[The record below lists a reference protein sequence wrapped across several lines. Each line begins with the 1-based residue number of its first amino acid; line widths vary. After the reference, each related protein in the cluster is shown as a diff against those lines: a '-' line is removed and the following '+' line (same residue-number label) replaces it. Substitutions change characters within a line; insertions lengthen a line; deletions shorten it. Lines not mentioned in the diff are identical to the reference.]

1 MKRFLLGLLTVG
13 LLLAGS
19 GKMAFATRSTDN
31 FTITKFNAEYSLSR
45 DSDNRSKLEATWR
58 ITANFPPNQ
67 NRGIAPVF
75 VKKYDDHSTN
85 FSLQSVTDENGTS
98 LEYSW
103 NDDELRIGNK
113 NTYVKGE
120 KTYIIKFT
128 QRDVTKNYGDT
139 GRDEFYWDVIGD
151 EWRVPM
157 ENVQISVKL
166 DESLSA
172 ARQGKAFCYV
182 GSRGST
188 TQCDLSEDNGRIAA
202 KIDKLSRRQGVTVA
216 VGFKSG
222 TFSEYQETLMEKLI
236 GIWHLMQILAY
247 TIATPLAIFL
257 IIRYRRLV
265 GREKELKPIPPE
277 YLPPEDISVLMS
289 TYVLKKYDLFKVKGL
304 PKVAQLLDLA
314 VRHYIKIYE
323 VKKSSLFSGAQYEI
337 EIIKDL
343 QELKAEEIEIVQDM
357 FDSSSIPKPGQRLNL
372 KNLQNNIKYMTR
384 TRDDDKNLETLAREK
399 YGLCEQNPEVKRI
412 MRGWFKRVLVLAI
425 LFLSPMFL
433 VMSIMLVLASRGWS
447 LTDKGLRL
455 RRYLKG
461 LKMYIGVAEAER
473 LNILQSPEG
482 AEKVVVD
489 VNDGKQLVK
498 LYERVLP
505 YAVLFGQ
512 EKNWSKQMGKYYE
525 QFGEAPDWYV
535 GQGAFNAVAFSSG
548 LSGLSTAAGHASDY
562 SSTSGGSSGGGFAGG
577 GGGGGGG
584 GQKLFGKALLRGAE
598 PGISVGT

>member
-1 MKRFLLGLLTVG
+1 MKHFLLGLLTVG

-19 GKMAFATRSTDN
+19 DKMAFAARSTDN
-31 FTITKFNAEYSLSR
+31 FTITKFDAEYSLSR

-75 VKKYDDHSTN
+75 VKKYDNHSTN

-103 NDDELRIGNK
+103 SDDELRIGNK
-113 NTYVKGE
+113 NTYVEGE
-120 KTYIIKFT
+120 KTYVIKFT
-128 QRDVTKNYGDT
+128 QRDVTKNYSNT

-157 ENVQISVKL
+157 ENVQISVKF
-166 DESLSA
+166 DESLAA

-188 TQCDLSEDNGRIAA
+188 TQCDLSEIENQITA
-202 KIDKLSRRQGVTVA
+202 KIDKLGRRQGVTVA

-222 TFSEYQETLMEKLI
+222 TFSGYQETLMEKLI

-247 TIATPLAIFL
+247 TIATPLTIFL

-265 GREKELKPIPPE
+265 GRDKELKPIPPE
-277 YLPPEDISVLMS
+277 YLPPEDISVLIS

-337 EIIKDL
+337 GIIKDL
-343 QELKAEEIEIVQDM
+343 QELKAEEIEVIQDM
-357 FDSSSIPKPGQRLNL
+357 FDSPSIPKPGQRLNL

-412 MRGWFKRVLVLAI
+412 MRGWFKRVLVLAV
-425 LFLSPMFL
+425 LFLSPMLL
-433 VMSIMLVLASRGWS
+433 VMSIILAFASRGWS
-447 LTDKGLRL
+447 LTDNGLSL
-455 RRYLKG
+455 RRYLEG

-489 VNDGKQLVK
+489 VNDEKQLVK

-525 QFGEAPDWYV
+525 QVGEAPDWYV
-535 GQGAFNAVAFSSG
+535 GQGMFNAVAFSSG

-584 GQKLFGKALLRGAE
+584 GGW
-598 PGISVGT
+598 

>member
-1 MKRFLLGLLTVG
+1 M
-13 LLLAGS
+13 
-19 GKMAFATRSTDN
+19 
-31 FTITKFNAEYSLSR
+31 
-45 DSDNRSKLEATWR
+45 
-58 ITANFPPNQ
+58 
-67 NRGIAPVF
+67 
-75 VKKYDDHSTN
+75 
-85 FSLQSVTDENGTS
+85 
-98 LEYSW
+98 
-103 NDDELRIGNK
+103 
-113 NTYVKGE
+113 
-120 KTYIIKFT
+120 
-128 QRDVTKNYGDT
+128 
-139 GRDEFYWDVIGD
+139 
-151 EWRVPM
+151 
-157 ENVQISVKL
+157 KL
-166 DESLSA
+166 DESLVA

-182 GSRGST
+182 GSRGSK
-188 TQCDLSEDNGRIAA
+188 TQCDLSEDKGRITA
-202 KIDKLSRRQGVTVA
+202 KIDKLSRQQGVTVA
-216 VGFKSG
+216 VGFKGG
-222 TFSEYQETLMEKLI
+222 TFSGYQETLMEKLI
-236 GIWHLMQILAY
+236 GIWHFMQILAY
-247 TIATPLAIFL
+247 TIATPLAVFL

-265 GREKELKPIPPE
+265 GRDKELKPIPPE

-343 QELKAEEIEIVQDM
+343 QELKAEEIEIIQDM
-357 FDSSSIPKPGQRLNL
+357 FDSPSIPKPGQRLNL

-412 MRGWFKRVLVLAI
+412 MRGWFKRVIVLAV
-425 LFLSPMFL
+425 LLLSPMLL
-433 VMSIMLVLASRGWS
+433 VMSIILAFASRGWS
-447 LTDKGLRL
+447 LTDDGLSL

-461 LKMYIGVAEAER
+461 LKMYISVAEAER

-535 GQGAFNAVAFSSG
+535 GQGMFNAVAFSSG

-584 GQKLFGKALLRGAE
+584 GGW
-598 PGISVGT
+598 

>member
-19 GKMAFATRSTDN
+19 GKMAFAARSTDN
-31 FTITKFNAEYSLSR
+31 FTITKFDAKYSLSR
-45 DSDNRSKLEATWR
+45 DYDNRSKLEATWR

-85 FSLQSVTDENGTS
+85 FSLQSVTDENGTP

-103 NDDELRIGNK
+103 SDDELRIGNK

-166 DESLSA
+166 DESLVA
-172 ARQGKAFCYV
+172 ARQGRTFCYV
-182 GSRGST
+182 GSRGSK
-188 TQCDLSEDNGRIAA
+188 TQCDLSEIENQITA
-202 KIDKLSRRQGVTVA
+202 KIDKLSRQQGVTVA

-247 TIATPLAIFL
+247 TIATPLVIFL

-265 GREKELKPIPPE
+265 GRDKELKPIPPE

-289 TYVLKKYDLFKVKGL
+289 TYILKKYDPFKVKGL

-323 VKKSSLFSGAQYEI
+323 VKKSSLFSGAQYEV

-343 QELKAEEIEIVQDM
+343 QELKAEEIEVIQDM
-357 FDSSSIPKPGQRLNL
+357 FDSPYIPKPGQRLNL

-412 MRGWFKRVLVLAI
+412 MRGWFKRVLVLAV
-425 LFLSPMFL
+425 LLLSPMLL
-433 VMSIMLVLASRGWS
+433 VMSIILAFASRGWS
-447 LTDKGLRL
+447 LTDDGLSL

-461 LKMYIGVAEAER
+461 LKMYISVAEAER

-525 QFGEAPDWYV
+525 QVGEAPDWYV
-535 GQGAFNAVAFSSG
+535 GQGVFNAVAFSSG

-584 GQKLFGKALLRGAE
+584 GGW
-598 PGISVGT
+598 

>member
-19 GKMAFATRSTDN
+19 GKMAFAVARSTDN
-31 FTITKFNAEYSLSR
+31 FTITKFDAEYSLSR

-75 VKKYDDHSTN
+75 VKKYDNHSTN
-85 FSLQSVTDENGTS
+85 FSLQSATDENGTS

-113 NTYVKGE
+113 NTYVEGE
-120 KTYIIKFT
+120 KTYVIKFT

-166 DESLSA
+166 DKSLVA

-188 TQCDLSEDNGRIAA
+188 TQCDLSEDKGRITA
-202 KIDKLSRRQGVTVA
+202 KIDKLGRRQGVTVA

-222 TFSEYQETLMEKLI
+222 TFSGYQETLMEKLI
-236 GIWHLMQILAY
+236 GIWNLMQILAY
-247 TIATPLAIFL
+247 TIATPLAVFL

-265 GREKELKPIPPE
+265 GRDKELKPIPPE

-343 QELKAEEIEIVQDM
+343 QELKAEEIEVIQDM
-357 FDSSSIPKPGQRLNL
+357 FDSLSIPKPGQRLNL

-384 TRDDDKNLETLAREK
+384 TRDDDKNLETLARGK

-412 MRGWFKRVLVLAI
+412 MRGWFKRVLVLAV
-425 LFLSPMFL
+425 LFLSPMLL
-433 VMSIMLVLASRGWS
+433 VMSIILAFASRGWS
-447 LTDKGLRL
+447 LTDKGLSL

-525 QFGEAPDWYV
+525 QVGEAPDWYV

-584 GQKLFGKALLRGAE
+584 GGW
-598 PGISVGT
+598 

>member
-1 MKRFLLGLLTVG
+1 MKRFLLGLLIVG

-19 GKMAFATRSTDN
+19 GKMAFAARSADN

-45 DSDNRSKLEATWR
+45 DSDNRSKLETTWR

-75 VKKYDDHSTN
+75 VKKYDNHSTN
-85 FSLQSVTDENGTS
+85 FSLQSVTDENGTP

-113 NTYVKGE
+113 NTYVEGE

-128 QRDVTKNYGDT
+128 QRDVTKNYSNT

-166 DESLSA
+166 DESLVA

-188 TQCDLSEDNGRIAA
+188 TQCDLSETENQITA
-202 KIDKLSRRQGVTVA
+202 KIDKLSRQQGVTVA

-247 TIATPLAIFL
+247 TIATPLVIFL

-265 GREKELKPIPPE
+265 GRDKELKPIPPE

-289 TYVLKKYDLFKVKGL
+289 TYILKKYDPFKVKGL

-343 QELKAEEIEIVQDM
+343 QELKAEEIEVIQDM
-357 FDSSSIPKPGQRLNL
+357 FDSSSVPEPGQRLNL

-412 MRGWFKRVLVLAI
+412 MRGWFKRVLVLAV

-433 VMSIMLVLASRGWS
+433 VMSIILAFASRGWS
-447 LTDKGLRL
+447 LTDDGLSL
-455 RRYLKG
+455 RRYLEG
-461 LKMYIGVAEAER
+461 LKIYIGVAEAER

-482 AEKVVVD
+482 AEKIVVD
-489 VNDGKQLVK
+489 VNDRKQLVK

-525 QFGEAPDWYV
+525 QVGEAPDWYV
-535 GQGAFNAVAFSSG
+535 GQGVFNAVAFSSG

-577 GGGGGGG
+577 GGGGGW
-584 GQKLFGKALLRGAE
+584 
-598 PGISVGT
+598 

>member
-19 GKMAFATRSTDN
+19 DKMAFAARSTDN
-31 FTITKFNAEYSLSR
+31 FTITKFDAEYSLSR

-75 VKKYDDHSTN
+75 VKRYDDHSTN

-113 NTYVKGE
+113 NTYVEGK

-157 ENVQISVKL
+157 ENVQISVKF
-166 DESLSA
+166 DESLAA

-182 GSRGST
+182 GSRGSK
-188 TQCDLSEDNGRIAA
+188 TQCDLSEDKDRITA
-202 KIDKLSRRQGVTVA
+202 KIDKLSRQQGVTVA

-222 TFSEYQETLMEKLI
+222 IFSGYQETLMEKLI
-236 GIWHLMQILAY
+236 GIWNLMQILAY

-257 IIRYRRLV
+257 IIRYMRLV

-289 TYVLKKYDLFKVKGL
+289 TYILKKYDPFKVKGL

-343 QELKAEEIEIVQDM
+343 QELKAEEIEIIQDM
-357 FDSSSIPKPGQRLNL
+357 FDSPSIPKPGQRLNL

-384 TRDDDKNLETLAREK
+384 TRDD
-399 YGLCEQNPEVKRI
+399 RI
-412 MRGWFKRVLVLAI
+412 MRGWFKRVLVLAV

-433 VMSIMLVLASRGWS
+433 VMSIMLAFASRGWS
-447 LTDKGLRL
+447 LTDKGLSL

-461 LKMYIGVAEAER
+461 LKMYIGVAEVER

-525 QFGEAPDWYV
+525 QVGEAPDWYV

-584 GQKLFGKALLRGAE
+584 GGW
-598 PGISVGT
+598 

>member
-13 LLLAGS
+13 LLLVGS
-19 GKMAFATRSTDN
+19 GKMAFAARSTDN
-31 FTITKFNAEYSLSR
+31 FTIAKFDAEYSLSR

-75 VKKYDDHSTN
+75 VKRYDDHSTN
-85 FSLQSVTDENGTS
+85 FSLQSVTDEDGTP

-113 NTYVKGE
+113 NTYVEGE

-128 QRDVTKNYGDT
+128 QRDVTKNYSNT

-166 DESLSA
+166 DESLVA

-188 TQCDLSEDNGRIAA
+188 TQCDLSEIENQITA

-222 TFSEYQETLMEKLI
+222 TFSGYQETLMEKLI

-247 TIATPLAIFL
+247 TIATPLVIFL

-265 GREKELKPIPPE
+265 GRDKELKPIPPE

-289 TYVLKKYDLFKVKGL
+289 TYVLKKYDPFKVKGL

-343 QELKAEEIEIVQDM
+343 QELKVEEIEIVQDM
-357 FDSSSIPKPGQRLNL
+357 FDSPSIPKPGQRLNL

-412 MRGWFKRVLVLAI
+412 MRGWFKRVLVLAV
-425 LFLSPMFL
+425 LLLSPMLL
-433 VMSIMLVLASRGWS
+433 VMSIVLAFASRGWS
-447 LTDKGLRL
+447 LTDDGLSL
-455 RRYLKG
+455 RRYLEG
-461 LKMYIGVAEAER
+461 LKMYIGVAEVER

-489 VNDGKQLVK
+489 VNYGKQLVK

-525 QFGEAPDWYV
+525 QVGEVPDWYV

-548 LSGLSTAAGHASDY
+548 LSSLSTAAGHASDY

-584 GQKLFGKALLRGAE
+584 GGW
-598 PGISVGT
+598 

>member
-19 GKMAFATRSTDN
+19 GKMAFAARSTDN
-31 FTITKFNAEYSLSR
+31 FTITKFDASYSLSR

-85 FSLQSVTDENGTS
+85 FSLQSVTDENGTP

-113 NTYVKGE
+113 NTYVEGE

-128 QRDVTKNYGDT
+128 QRDVTKNYSNT

-166 DESLSA
+166 DESLVA

-188 TQCDLSEDNGRIAA
+188 TQCDLSEIENQITA
-202 KIDKLSRRQGVTVA
+202 KIDKLSRQQGVTVA

-222 TFSEYQETLMEKLI
+222 AFSGYQETLMEKLI

-247 TIATPLAIFL
+247 TIATPLVIFL

-265 GREKELKPIPPE
+265 GRDKELKPIPPE

-289 TYVLKKYDLFKVKGL
+289 TYVLKKYDPFKVKGL

-357 FDSSSIPKPGQRLNL
+357 FDSPSIPKPGQRLNL

-412 MRGWFKRVLVLAI
+412 MRGWFKRVLVLAV
-425 LFLSPMFL
+425 LLLSPMLL
-433 VMSIMLVLASRGWS
+433 VMSIILAFASRGWS
-447 LTDKGLRL
+447 LTDDGLSL
-455 RRYLKG
+455 RRYLEG

-482 AEKVVVD
+482 AEKIIVD

-525 QFGEAPDWYV
+525 QVGEAPDWYV
-535 GQGAFNAVAFSSG
+535 GQGMFNAVAFSSG

-584 GQKLFGKALLRGAE
+584 GGW
-598 PGISVGT
+598 

>member
-13 LLLAGS
+13 LLLVGS
-19 GKMAFATRSTDN
+19 GKMAFAARSTDN
-31 FTITKFNAEYSLSR
+31 FTITKFDAEYSLSR
-45 DSDNRSKLEATWR
+45 DSDDRSKLEATWR

-75 VKKYDDHSTN
+75 VKKYDNHSTN

-120 KTYIIKFT
+120 KTYVIKFT

-157 ENVQISVKL
+157 ENVQISVKF
-166 DESLSA
+166 DESLAA

-182 GSRGST
+182 GSRGSK
-188 TQCDLSEDNGRIAA
+188 TQCDLSEDKGRITA
-202 KIDKLSRRQGVTVA
+202 KIDKLSRQQGVTVA

-222 TFSEYQETLMEKLI
+222 TFSGYQETLMEKLI

-247 TIATPLAIFL
+247 TIATPLVVFL

-265 GREKELKPIPPE
+265 GRDKELKPIPPE

-289 TYVLKKYDLFKVKGL
+289 TYVLKKYDPFKVKGL

-357 FDSSSIPKPGQRLNL
+357 FDSPSIPKPGQRLNL

-412 MRGWFKRVLVLAI
+412 MRGWFKRVLVLAV
-425 LFLSPMFL
+425 LFLSPMLL
-433 VMSIMLVLASRGWS
+433 VMSIMLAFASRGWS
-447 LTDKGLRL
+447 LTDDGLSL
-455 RRYLKG
+455 RRYLEG

-482 AEKVVVD
+482 TEKVVVD

-525 QFGEAPDWYV
+525 QVGEAPDWYV

-548 LSGLSTAAGHASDY
+548 LNGLSTAAGHASDY

-584 GQKLFGKALLRGAE
+584 GGW
-598 PGISVGT
+598 

>member
-19 GKMAFATRSTDN
+19 GKMAFAARSTDN
-31 FTITKFNAEYSLSR
+31 FTITKFDASYSLSR

-85 FSLQSVTDENGTS
+85 FSLQSVTDENGTP

-113 NTYVKGE
+113 NTYVEGE

-128 QRDVTKNYGDT
+128 QRDVTKNYSNT

-166 DESLSA
+166 DESLVA

-188 TQCDLSEDNGRIAA
+188 TQCDLSEIENQITA
-202 KIDKLSRRQGVTVA
+202 KIDKLSRQQGVTVA

-222 TFSEYQETLMEKLI
+222 TFSGYQETLMEKLI

-247 TIATPLAIFL
+247 TIATPLAVFL

-265 GREKELKPIPPE
+265 GRDKELKPIPPE

-357 FDSSSIPKPGQRLNL
+357 FDSPSIPKPGQRLNL

-384 TRDDDKNLETLAREK
+384 TRDDDKNLETLARGK

-412 MRGWFKRVLVLAI
+412 MRGWFKRVLVLAV
-425 LFLSPMFL
+425 LFLSPMLL
-433 VMSIMLVLASRGWS
+433 VMSIILAFASRGWS
-447 LTDKGLRL
+447 LTDDGLSL
-455 RRYLKG
+455 RRYLEG

-489 VNDGKQLVK
+489 VNDEKQLVK

-525 QFGEAPDWYV
+525 QVGEAPDWYV
-535 GQGAFNAVAFSSG
+535 GQGVFNAVAFSSG
-548 LSGLSTAAGHASDY
+548 LNGLSTAAGHASDY

-584 GQKLFGKALLRGAE
+584 GGW
-598 PGISVGT
+598 

>member
-1 MKRFLLGLLTVG
+1 MKRFLLGILTVG

-19 GKMAFATRSTDN
+19 GKMAFAARSTDN
-31 FTITKFNAEYSLSR
+31 FTITKFDAEYSLSR
-45 DSDNRSKLEATWR
+45 DSDDRSKLETTWR

-75 VKKYDDHSTN
+75 VKKYDNHSTN
-85 FSLQSVTDENGTS
+85 FSLQSVTDENGTP

-113 NTYVKGE
+113 NTYVEGE
-120 KTYIIKFT
+120 KTYVIKFT

-166 DESLSA
+166 DKSLAA

-182 GSRGST
+182 GSRGSK
-188 TQCDLSEDNGRIAA
+188 TQCDLSEDKGRITA
-202 KIDKLSRRQGVTVA
+202 KIDKLSRQQGVTVA

-222 TFSEYQETLMEKLI
+222 TFSGYQETLMEKLI

-247 TIATPLAIFL
+247 TIATPLVVFL

-265 GREKELKPIPPE
+265 GRDKELKPIPPE

-289 TYVLKKYDLFKVKGL
+289 TYVLKKYDPFKVKGL

-357 FDSSSIPKPGQRLNL
+357 FDSPSIPKPGQRLNL

-412 MRGWFKRVLVLAI
+412 MRGWFKRVLVLAV
-425 LFLSPMFL
+425 LFLSPMLL
-433 VMSIMLVLASRGWS
+433 VMSIMLAFASRGWS
-447 LTDKGLRL
+447 LTDDGLSL
-455 RRYLKG
+455 RRYLEG

-482 AEKVVVD
+482 TEKVVVD

-525 QFGEAPDWYV
+525 QVGEAPDWYV

-548 LSGLSTAAGHASDY
+548 LNGLSTAAGHASDY

-584 GQKLFGKALLRGAE
+584 GGW
-598 PGISVGT
+598 

>member
-1 MKRFLLGLLTVG
+1 
-13 LLLAGS
+13 
-19 GKMAFATRSTDN
+19 
-31 FTITKFNAEYSLSR
+31 
-45 DSDNRSKLEATWR
+45 
-58 ITANFPPNQ
+58 
-67 NRGIAPVF
+67 
-75 VKKYDDHSTN
+75 
-85 FSLQSVTDENGTS
+85 
-98 LEYSW
+98 
-103 NDDELRIGNK
+103 
-113 NTYVKGE
+113 
-120 KTYIIKFT
+120 
-128 QRDVTKNYGDT
+128 
-139 GRDEFYWDVIGD
+139 
-151 EWRVPM
+151 
-157 ENVQISVKL
+157 
-166 DESLSA
+166 
-172 ARQGKAFCYV
+172 
-182 GSRGST
+182 
-188 TQCDLSEDNGRIAA
+188 
-202 KIDKLSRRQGVTVA
+202 
-216 VGFKSG
+216 
-222 TFSEYQETLMEKLI
+222 
-236 GIWHLMQILAY
+236 MQILAY
-247 TIATPLAIFL
+247 TIATPLVIFL

-265 GREKELKPIPPE
+265 GRDKELKPIPPE

-289 TYVLKKYDLFKVKGL
+289 TYVLKKYDDPFKVKGL

-343 QELKAEEIEIVQDM
+343 Q
-357 FDSSSIPKPGQRLNL
+357 QRLNL

-412 MRGWFKRVLVLAI
+412 MRGWFKRVLVLAV
-425 LFLSPMFL
+425 LLLSPMFL

-447 LTDKGLRL
+447 LTDKGLSL

-525 QFGEAPDWYV
+525 QVGEAPDWYV
-535 GQGAFNAVAFSSG
+535 GQGVFNAVAFSSG

-584 GQKLFGKALLRGAE
+584 GGW
-598 PGISVGT
+598 

>member
-19 GKMAFATRSTDN
+19 GKMAFAARSTDN
-31 FTITKFNAEYSLSR
+31 FTITKFDAEYLLSR
-45 DSDNRSKLEATWR
+45 DSDNRSKLETTWR

-75 VKKYDDHSTN
+75 VKKYDNHSTN
-85 FSLQSVTDENGTS
+85 FSLQSVTDENGKS

-113 NTYVKGE
+113 NIYVEGE

-128 QRDVTKNYGDT
+128 QRDVTKNYSNT

-166 DESLSA
+166 DEPLVA

-182 GSRGST
+182 GSRGSK
-188 TQCDLSEDNGRIAA
+188 TQCDLSEDKGRITV
-202 KIDKLSRRQGVTVA
+202 KIDKLSRQQGATVA

-247 TIATPLAIFL
+247 TIATPLTIFL

-289 TYVLKKYDLFKVKGL
+289 TYILKKYDLFKVKGL

-343 QELKAEEIEIVQDM
+343 QELKAEEIEVIQDM
-357 FDSSSIPKPGQRLNL
+357 FDSPYIPKPGQRLNL

-412 MRGWFKRVLVLAI
+412 MRGWFKRVLVLAV
-425 LFLSPMFL
+425 LFLSPMLL
-433 VMSIMLVLASRGWS
+433 VMSIMIVFASRGWA
-447 LTDKGLRL
+447 LTDKGLSL

-461 LKMYIGVAEAER
+461 LKMYIGVAEVER

-525 QFGEAPDWYV
+525 QVGEAPDWYV
-535 GQGAFNAVAFSSG
+535 GQGTFNAVAFSSG

-584 GQKLFGKALLRGAE
+584 GGW
-598 PGISVGT
+598 

>member
-13 LLLAGS
+13 LLLVGS
-19 GKMAFATRSTDN
+19 GKMAFAARSTDN
-31 FTITKFNAEYSLSR
+31 FTITKFDASYSLSR

-85 FSLQSVTDENGTS
+85 FSLQSVTDENGTP

-113 NTYVKGE
+113 NTYVEGE

-128 QRDVTKNYGDT
+128 QRDVTKNYSNT

-166 DESLSA
+166 DESLVA

-188 TQCDLSEDNGRIAA
+188 TQCDLSEIENQITA
-202 KIDKLSRRQGVTVA
+202 KIDKLSRQQGVTVA

-222 TFSEYQETLMEKLI
+222 TFSGYQETLMEKLI

-247 TIATPLAIFL
+247 TIATPLAVFL

-265 GREKELKPIPPE
+265 GRDKELKPIPPE

-357 FDSSSIPKPGQRLNL
+357 FDSPSISKPGQRLNL

-412 MRGWFKRVLVLAI
+412 MRGWFRRVLVLAV
-425 LFLSPMFL
+425 LLLSPMLL
-433 VMSIMLVLASRGWS
+433 VMSIVLAFASRGWS
-447 LTDKGLRL
+447 LTDDGLSL
-455 RRYLKG
+455 RRYLEG

-525 QFGEAPDWYV
+525 QVGEAPDWYV
-535 GQGAFNAVAFSSG
+535 GQGVFNAVAFSSG

-584 GQKLFGKALLRGAE
+584 GGW
-598 PGISVGT
+598 

>member
-19 GKMAFATRSTDN
+19 GKMTFAARSTDN
-31 FTITKFNAEYSLSR
+31 FTITKFDASYSLSR
-45 DSDNRSKLEATWR
+45 DSDDRSKLEATWR

-85 FSLQSVTDENGTS
+85 FSLQSVTDENGTP

-103 NDDELRIGNK
+103 SDDELRIGNK

-166 DESLSA
+166 DESLVA

-188 TQCDLSEDNGRIAA
+188 TQCNLSEDENQITA
-202 KIDKLSRRQGVTVA
+202 KIDKLSRQQGVTVA

-247 TIATPLAIFL
+247 TIATPLTIFL

-265 GREKELKPIPPE
+265 GRDKELKPIPPE

-289 TYVLKKYDLFKVKGL
+289 TYVLKKYDDPFKVKGL

-343 QELKAEEIEIVQDM
+343 QELKVEEIEIVQDM
-357 FDSSSIPKPGQRLNL
+357 FDSPSIPKPGQRLNL

-412 MRGWFKRVLVLAI
+412 MRGWFKRVLVLAV

-433 VMSIMLVLASRGWS
+433 VMSIILAFASRGWS
-447 LTDKGLRL
+447 LTDDGLSL
-455 RRYLKG
+455 RRYLEG

-489 VNDGKQLVK
+489 VNDEKQLVK

-525 QFGEAPDWYV
+525 QVGEAPDWYV
-535 GQGAFNAVAFSSG
+535 GQGVFNAVAFSSG

-584 GQKLFGKALLRGAE
+584 GGW
-598 PGISVGT
+598 

>member
-19 GKMAFATRSTDN
+19 GKMAFAARSTDN
-31 FTITKFNAEYSLSR
+31 FTVTKFNAEYSLSR

-75 VKKYDDHSTN
+75 VKKYDNHSTN

-113 NTYVKGE
+113 NTYVEGE

-166 DESLSA
+166 DESLVA

-182 GSRGST
+182 GSRGSK
-188 TQCDLSEDNGRIAA
+188 TQCDLSEDKGRIAV
-202 KIDKLSRRQGVTVA
+202 KIDKLNRQQGATVA

-222 TFSEYQETLMEKLI
+222 TFSGYQETLMEKLI

-247 TIATPLAIFL
+247 TIATPLVIFL

-265 GREKELKPIPPE
+265 GRDKELKPIPPE

-289 TYVLKKYDLFKVKGL
+289 TYVLKKYDPFKVKGL

-343 QELKAEEIEIVQDM
+343 QELKAEEIEIIQDM
-357 FDSSSIPKPGQRLNL
+357 FDSPYIPKPGQRLNL

-412 MRGWFKRVLVLAI
+412 MRGWFKRVLVLAV

-447 LTDKGLRL
+447 LTDYGLSL
-455 RRYLKG
+455 RRYLEG

-473 LNILQSPEG
+473 LSILQSPEG

-512 EKNWSKQMGKYYE
+512 EKNWSKQIGKYYE
-525 QFGEAPDWYV
+525 QVGEAPDWYV
-535 GQGAFNAVAFSSG
+535 GQGVFNAVAFSSG

-584 GQKLFGKALLRGAE
+584 GGW
-598 PGISVGT
+598 

>member
-13 LLLAGS
+13 LLLVGS

-45 DSDNRSKLEATWR
+45 DSDNRSKLETTWR

-75 VKKYDDHSTN
+75 VKKYDNHSTN

-113 NTYVKGE
+113 NTYVEGD
-120 KTYIIKFT
+120 KTYVIKFT

-157 ENVQISVKL
+157 ENVQISVKF
-166 DESLSA
+166 DESLAA

-188 TQCDLSEDNGRIAA
+188 TQCDLSEIENQITA
-202 KIDKLSRRQGVTVA
+202 KIDKLSRQQGVTMA

-236 GIWHLMQILAY
+236 GIWNLMQIFAY

-265 GREKELKPIPPE
+265 GRDKELKPIPPE

-289 TYVLKKYDLFKVKGL
+289 TYVLKKYDPFKIKGL
-304 PKVAQLLDLA
+304 SKVAQLLDLA

-343 QELKAEEIEIVQDM
+343 QELKAEEIEIIQDM
-357 FDSSSIPKPGQRLNL
+357 FDSPYIPKPGQRLNL

-412 MRGWFKRVLVLAI
+412 MRGWFKRVLVLAV
-425 LFLSPMFL
+425 LFLSPMLL
-433 VMSIMLVLASRGWS
+433 VMSIMLVFASRGWS
-447 LTDKGLRL
+447 LTDDGLSL
-455 RRYLKG
+455 RRYLEG
-461 LKMYIGVAEAER
+461 LKMYIGVAEVER

-482 AEKVVVD
+482 AEKIVVD

-525 QFGEAPDWYV
+525 QVGEAPDWYV
-535 GQGAFNAVAFSSG
+535 GQGVFNAVAFSSG
-548 LSGLSTAAGHASDY
+548 LNGLSTAAGHASDY

-584 GQKLFGKALLRGAE
+584 GGW
-598 PGISVGT
+598 

>member
-19 GKMAFATRSTDN
+19 GKMAFAARSTDN
-31 FTITKFNAEYSLSR
+31 FTITKFDAEYSLSR
-45 DSDNRSKLEATWR
+45 DSDNRSKLEVTWR

-85 FSLQSVTDENGTS
+85 FSLQSVTDENGTP

-113 NTYVKGE
+113 NTYVEGE

-128 QRDVTKNYGDT
+128 QRDITKNYGDT

-166 DESLSA
+166 DESLVA

-188 TQCDLSEDNGRIAA
+188 TQCDLSEDKGRIAA

-222 TFSEYQETLMEKLI
+222 TFSGYQETLMEKLI
-236 GIWHLMQILAY
+236 GIWNLMQILAY
-247 TIATPLAIFL
+247 TIATPLVIFL

-265 GREKELKPIPPE
+265 GRDKELKPIPPE

-289 TYVLKKYDLFKVKGL
+289 TYVLKK
-304 PKVAQLLDLA
+304 
-314 VRHYIKIYE
+314 YE

-343 QELKAEEIEIVQDM
+343 QELKAEEIEIIQDM
-357 FDSSSIPKPGQRLNL
+357 FDSPSIPKPGQRLNL

-412 MRGWFKRVLVLAI
+412 MRGWFKRVLVLAV
-425 LFLSPMFL
+425 LLLSPMLL

-447 LTDKGLRL
+447 LTDKGLSL

-482 AEKVVVD
+482 TEKVVVD

-525 QFGEAPDWYV
+525 QVGEAPDWYV
-535 GQGAFNAVAFSSG
+535 GRGAFNAVAFSSG

-584 GQKLFGKALLRGAE
+584 GGW
-598 PGISVGT
+598 

>member
-19 GKMAFATRSTDN
+19 GKMAFAARSTDN
-31 FTITKFNAEYSLSR
+31 FTITKFDAEYSLSR

-75 VKKYDDHSTN
+75 VKKYDNHSTN

-103 NDDELRIGNK
+103 NGDELRIGNK

-128 QRDVTKNYGDT
+128 QHDVTKNYSNT

-166 DESLSA
+166 DESLVA

-188 TQCDLSEDNGRIAA
+188 TQCDLSEIENQITA

-222 TFSEYQETLMEKLI
+222 AFSGYQETLMEKLI

-247 TIATPLAIFL
+247 TIATPLTIFL

-265 GREKELKPIPPE
+265 GRDKELKPIPPE

-343 QELKAEEIEIVQDM
+343 QELKVEEIEIVQDM
-357 FDSSSIPKPGQRLNL
+357 FDSPSIPKPGQRLNL

-384 TRDDDKNLETLAREK
+384 TRDDDKNLETLARGK

-412 MRGWFKRVLVLAI
+412 MRGWFKRVLVLAV
-425 LFLSPMFL
+425 LFLSPMLL
-433 VMSIMLVLASRGWS
+433 VMSIILAFASRGWS
-447 LTDKGLRL
+447 LTDDGLSL
-455 RRYLKG
+455 RRYLEG

-482 AEKVVVD
+482 AEKIIVD

-525 QFGEAPDWYV
+525 QVGEAPDWYV
-535 GQGAFNAVAFSSG
+535 GQGMFNAVAFSSG

-584 GQKLFGKALLRGAE
+584 GGW
-598 PGISVGT
+598 

>member
-19 GKMAFATRSTDN
+19 GKMAFAARSTDN

-75 VKKYDDHSTN
+75 VKKYDNHSTN

-113 NTYVKGE
+113 NTYVEGE

-166 DESLSA
+166 DESLAA

-182 GSRGST
+182 GSRGSI
-188 TQCDLSEDNGRIAA
+188 TQCDLSEDEGRITA
-202 KIDKLSRRQGVTVA
+202 KIDKLSRQQGVTVA

-222 TFSEYQETLMEKLI
+222 TFSGYQETLMEKLI
-236 GIWHLMQILAY
+236 GIWNLMQILAY

-265 GREKELKPIPPE
+265 GRDKELKPIPPE

-343 QELKAEEIEIVQDM
+343 QELKAEEIEIIQDM

-399 YGLCEQNPEVKRI
+399 YGLCEQNPEVRRI
-412 MRGWFKRVLVLAI
+412 MRGWFKRVLVLAV
-425 LFLSPMFL
+425 LLLSPMFL
-433 VMSIMLVLASRGWS
+433 VMSIMLVLASRGWP
-447 LTDKGLRL
+447 LTDKGLSL
-455 RRYLKG
+455 RRYLEG

-525 QFGEAPDWYV
+525 QVGEAPDWYV
-535 GQGAFNAVAFSSG
+535 GQGVFNAVAFSSG
-548 LSGLSTAAGHASDY
+548 LSGLSTTAGHASDY

-584 GQKLFGKALLRGAE
+584 GGW
-598 PGISVGT
+598 

>member
-19 GKMAFATRSTDN
+19 GKMAFAARSTDN
-31 FTITKFNAEYSLSR
+31 FTITKFDAEYSLSR
-45 DSDNRSKLEATWR
+45 DSDNRSKLETTWR

-85 FSLQSVTDENGTS
+85 FSLQSVTDENGTP

-113 NTYVKGE
+113 NTYVEGE
-120 KTYIIKFT
+120 KTCIIKFT

-166 DESLSA
+166 DESLVA

-182 GSRGST
+182 GSRGSK
-188 TQCDLSEDNGRIAA
+188 TQCDLSEIENQITA
-202 KIDKLSRRQGVTVA
+202 KIDKLGRRQGATVA

-236 GIWHLMQILAY
+236 GIWHFMQILAY

-265 GREKELKPIPPE
+265 GRDKELKPIPPE
-277 YLPPEDISVLMS
+277 YLPPEDISVLIS
-289 TYVLKKYDLFKVKGL
+289 TYVLKKYDDPFKVKGL

-343 QELKAEEIEIVQDM
+343 QELKAEEIEIIQDM
-357 FDSSSIPKPGQRLNL
+357 FDSPSIPKPGQRLNL

-412 MRGWFKRVLVLAI
+412 MMGWFKRVLVLAV
-425 LFLSPMFL
+425 LFLSPMLL

-447 LTDKGLRL
+447 LTDDGLSL
-455 RRYLKG
+455 RRYLEG
-461 LKMYIGVAEAER
+461 LKMYIGVAEVER

-489 VNDGKQLVK
+489 VNDEKQLVK
-498 LYERVLP
+498 LYERALP

-525 QFGEAPDWYV
+525 QVGEAPDWYV

-548 LSGLSTAAGHASDY
+548 LGGLSTAAGHASDY

-584 GQKLFGKALLRGAE
+584 GGW
-598 PGISVGT
+598 

>member
-19 GKMAFATRSTDN
+19 GKMALAARSTDN
-31 FTITKFNAEYSLSR
+31 FTITKFDAEYSLSR

-75 VKKYDDHSTN
+75 VKRYDDHSTN
-85 FSLQSVTDENGTS
+85 FSLQSVTDENGTP

-113 NTYVKGE
+113 NTYVEGE

-166 DESLSA
+166 DESLVAS
-172 ARQGKAFCYV
+172 RQGKAFCYV
-182 GSRGST
+182 GNRGSM
-188 TQCDLSEDNGRIAA
+188 TQCDLNEDKGRIAA

-222 TFSEYQETLMEKLI
+222 TFSGYQETLMEKLI

-247 TIATPLAIFL
+247 TIATPLVIFL

-265 GREKELKPIPPE
+265 GRDKELKPIPPE

-289 TYVLKKYDLFKVKGL
+289 TYVLKKYDPFKVKGL

-343 QELKAEEIEIVQDM
+343 QELKAEEIEIIQDM
-357 FDSSSIPKPGQRLNL
+357 FDSPYIPKPGQRLNL

-384 TRDDDKNLETLAREK
+384 TRDDDKNLETLARGK

-412 MRGWFKRVLVLAI
+412 MRGWFKRVLVLAV
-425 LFLSPMFL
+425 LFLSPMLL
-433 VMSIMLVLASRGWS
+433 VMSIILAFASRGWS
-447 LTDKGLRL
+447 LTDDGLSL
-455 RRYLKG
+455 RRYLEG

-482 AEKVVVD
+482 AEKIIVD

-525 QFGEAPDWYV
+525 QVGEAPDWYV
-535 GQGAFNAVAFSSG
+535 GQGMFNAVAFSSG

-584 GQKLFGKALLRGAE
+584 GGW
-598 PGISVGT
+598 

>member
-19 GKMAFATRSTDN
+19 GKMAFAARSTDN
-31 FTITKFNAEYSLSR
+31 FTITKFDAEYSLSR
-45 DSDNRSKLEATWR
+45 DSDNRSKLETTWR

-75 VKKYDDHSTN
+75 VKKYDNHSTN
-85 FSLQSVTDENGTS
+85 FSLQSVTDENGTP

-113 NTYVKGE
+113 NTYVEGE
-120 KTYIIKFT
+120 KTYVIKFT

-157 ENVQISVKL
+157 ENVQISVKF
-166 DESLSA
+166 DESLAA

-188 TQCDLSEDNGRIAA
+188 TQCDLSEIENQITA
-202 KIDKLSRRQGVTVA
+202 KIDKLSRQQGVTMA

-236 GIWHLMQILAY
+236 GIWNLMQIFAY

-265 GREKELKPIPPE
+265 GRDKELKPIPPE

-289 TYVLKKYDLFKVKGL
+289 TYVLKKYDPFKIKGL
-304 PKVAQLLDLA
+304 SKVAQLLDLA

-323 VKKSSLFSGAQYEI
+323 VKKSSLFRGAQYEI

-343 QELKAEEIEIVQDM
+343 QELKAEEIEIIQDM
-357 FDSSSIPKPGQRLNL
+357 FDSPYIPKPGQRLNL

-384 TRDDDKNLETLAREK
+384 TRDDDKNLEMLAREK

-412 MRGWFKRVLVLAI
+412 MRGWFKRVLVLAV
-425 LFLSPMFL
+425 LFLSPMLL
-433 VMSIMLVLASRGWS
+433 VMSIMLVFASRGWS
-447 LTDKGLRL
+447 LTDDGLSL
-455 RRYLKG
+455 RRYLEG
-461 LKMYIGVAEAER
+461 LKMYIGVAEVER
-473 LNILQSPEG
+473 LNILQSPDG

-525 QFGEAPDWYV
+525 QVGEAPDWYV
-535 GQGAFNAVAFSSG
+535 GQGVFNAVAFSSG

-584 GQKLFGKALLRGAE
+584 GGW
-598 PGISVGT
+598 

>member
-19 GKMAFATRSTDN
+19 GKMAFAARSTDN
-31 FTITKFNAEYSLSR
+31 FTITKFDAKYSLSR
-45 DSDNRSKLEATWR
+45 DYDNRSKLEATWR

-75 VKKYDDHSTN
+75 VKKYDNHSTN
-85 FSLQSVTDENGTS
+85 FSLQSVTDENGTP

-113 NTYVKGE
+113 NTYVEGE

-166 DESLSA
+166 DESLAA

-188 TQCDLSEDNGRIAA
+188 TQCDLSEIENQINA
-202 KIDKLSRRQGVTVA
+202 KIDKLGRRQGVTVA

-236 GIWHLMQILAY
+236 GIWNLMQILAY
-247 TIATPLAIFL
+247 TIATPLTIFL

-289 TYVLKKYDLFKVKGL
+289 TYILKKYDDPFKVKGL

-343 QELKAEEIEIVQDM
+343 QELKVEEIEIVQDM
-357 FDSSSIPKPGQRLNL
+357 FDSPSIPKPGQRLNL

-412 MRGWFKRVLVLAI
+412 MRGWFKRVLVLAV
-425 LFLSPMFL
+425 LLLSPMLL
-433 VMSIMLVLASRGWS
+433 VMSIVLAFASRGWS
-447 LTDKGLRL
+447 LTDDGLSL
-455 RRYLKG
+455 RRYLEG
-461 LKMYIGVAEAER
+461 LKMYIGVAEVER

-525 QFGEAPDWYV
+525 QVGEAPDWYV
-535 GQGAFNAVAFSSG
+535 GQGMFNAVAFSSG

-562 SSTSGGSSGGGFAGG
+562 SSTSGGSSGGGCAGG

-584 GQKLFGKALLRGAE
+584 GGW
-598 PGISVGT
+598 

>member
-1 MKRFLLGLLTVG
+1 M
-13 LLLAGS
+13 
-19 GKMAFATRSTDN
+19 
-31 FTITKFNAEYSLSR
+31 
-45 DSDNRSKLEATWR
+45 
-58 ITANFPPNQ
+58 
-67 NRGIAPVF
+67 
-75 VKKYDDHSTN
+75 
-85 FSLQSVTDENGTS
+85 QSVTDENGTP

-113 NTYVKGE
+113 NTYVEGE

-139 GRDEFYWDVIGD
+139 GRDEFYWDVVGD

-166 DESLSA
+166 DESLVA

-188 TQCDLSEDNGRIAA
+188 TQCDLSEDENKITT

-247 TIATPLAIFL
+247 TIATPLVIFL

-265 GREKELKPIPPE
+265 GRDKELKPIPPE
-277 YLPPEDISVLMS
+277 YLPPEDISVLIS
-289 TYVLKKYDLFKVKGL
+289 TYVLKKYDDPFKVKGL

-343 QELKAEEIEIVQDM
+343 QELKAEEIEIIQDM
-357 FDSSSIPKPGQRLNL
+357 FDSPSIPKPGQRLNL

-384 TRDDDKNLETLAREK
+384 TRDDDKNLETLARGK

-425 LFLSPMFL
+425 LFLSPMLL
-433 VMSIMLVLASRGWS
+433 VISIILAFASRGWS
-447 LTDKGLRL
+447 LTDDGLSL

-525 QFGEAPDWYV
+525 QVGEAPDWYV

-584 GQKLFGKALLRGAE
+584 GGW
-598 PGISVGT
+598 

>member
-1 MKRFLLGLLTVG
+1 MNIQKKATIISSFI
-13 LLLAGS
+13 
-19 GKMAFATRSTDN
+19 AFGVNCGICVASADN
-31 FTITKFNAEYSLSR
+31 FNIKTFDADYELGRDNEGRSLL
-45 DSDNRSKLEATWR
+45 KATWR
-58 ITANFPPNQ
+58 ITADFPPNQ
-67 NRGIAPVF
+67 NHGIAPTF
-75 VKKYDDHSTN
+75 VKSYDGHSTN
-85 FSLQSVTDENGTS
+85 FTLESVTDENGNA
-98 LEYSW
+98 LQYKW
-103 NDDELRIGNK
+103 KDDELRIGDK
-113 NTYVKGE
+113 DTYVEGE
-120 KTYIIKFT
+120 KTYIIKYS
-128 QRDVTKNYGDT
+128 QRDVTKYYSDT
-139 GRDEFYWDVIGD
+139 KRDEFYWDVIGD
-151 EWRVPM
+151 EWRVLM

-166 DESLSA
+166 DESLAA

-182 GSRGST
+182 GSRGSK
-188 TQCDLSEDNGRIAA
+188 TQCDLSETENQITA
-202 KIDKLSRRQGVTVA
+202 KIDKLSRQQGVTVA

-247 TIATPLAIFL
+247 TIATPLVVFL

-265 GREKELKPIPPE
+265 GRDKELKPIPPE
-277 YLPPEDISVLMS
+277 YLPPENVSVLMS
-289 TYVLKKYDLFKVKGL
+289 TYILKKYDPFKVKGL

-343 QELKAEEIEIVQDM
+343 QELKVEEIEIVQDM
-357 FDSSSIPKPGQRLNL
+357 FDSPSIPKPGQRLNL

-412 MRGWFKRVLVLAI
+412 MRGWFKRVLVLAV
-425 LFLSPMFL
+425 LLLSPMLL
-433 VMSIMLVLASRGWS
+433 VVSIMLVLASRGWS
-447 LTDKGLRL
+447 LTDKGLSL

-461 LKMYIGVAEAER
+461 LKMYISVAEAER

-525 QFGEAPDWYV
+525 QVGEAPDWYV
-535 GQGAFNAVAFSSG
+535 GQGVFNAVAFSSG

-584 GQKLFGKALLRGAE
+584 GGW
-598 PGISVGT
+598 

>member
-1 MKRFLLGLLTVG
+1 MKRFLFGLLTVG

-19 GKMAFATRSTDN
+19 GKMAFAAARSTDN
-31 FTITKFNAEYSLSR
+31 FTITKFDAEYSLSR

-75 VKKYDDHSTN
+75 VKKYDNHSTN

-113 NTYVKGE
+113 NTYVEGE
-120 KTYIIKFT
+120 KTYVIKFT
-128 QRDVTKNYGDT
+128 QRDVTKDYGDT

-166 DESLSA
+166 DESLAA

-188 TQCDLSEDNGRIAA
+188 MQCDLSEIENKITA
-202 KIDKLSRRQGVTVA
+202 KIDKLSRQQGVTVA

-236 GIWHLMQILAY
+236 GIWHFMQILAY

-265 GREKELKPIPPE
+265 GRDKELKPIPPE

-343 QELKAEEIEIVQDM
+343 QELKAEEIEVIQDM

-399 YGLCEQNPEVKRI
+399 YGLCEQNPEVQRI
-412 MRGWFKRVLVLAI
+412 MRGWFKRVLVLTV

-433 VMSIMLVLASRGWS
+433 VMSIMLVFASRGWS
-447 LTDKGLRL
+447 LTDKGLNL
-455 RRYLKG
+455 RRYLEG

-525 QFGEAPDWYV
+525 QVGEAPDWYV
-535 GQGAFNAVAFSSG
+535 GQGMFNAVAFSSG

-584 GQKLFGKALLRGAE
+584 GGW
-598 PGISVGT
+598 

>member
-13 LLLAGS
+13 LFLVGS
-19 GKMAFATRSTDN
+19 GKMAFAARSTDN
-31 FTITKFNAEYSLSR
+31 FTIAKFDAEYSLSR

-75 VKKYDDHSTN
+75 VKRYDDHSTN
-85 FSLQSVTDENGTS
+85 FSLQSVTDEDGTP

-113 NTYVKGE
+113 NTYVEGE

-128 QRDVTKNYGDT
+128 QRDVTKNYSNT

-166 DESLSA
+166 DESLVA

-188 TQCDLSEDNGRIAA
+188 TQCDLSEIENQITA

-222 TFSEYQETLMEKLI
+222 TFSGYQETLMEKLI

-247 TIATPLAIFL
+247 TIATPLVIFL

-265 GREKELKPIPPE
+265 GRDKELKPIPPE

-289 TYVLKKYDLFKVKGL
+289 TYVLKKYDPFKVKGL

-343 QELKAEEIEIVQDM
+343 QELKVEEIEIVQDM
-357 FDSSSIPKPGQRLNL
+357 FDSPSIPKPGQRLNL

-412 MRGWFKRVLVLAI
+412 MRGWFKRVLVLAV
-425 LFLSPMFL
+425 LLLSPMLL
-433 VMSIMLVLASRGWS
+433 VMSIVLAFASRGWS
-447 LTDKGLRL
+447 LTDDGLSL
-455 RRYLKG
+455 RRYLEG
-461 LKMYIGVAEAER
+461 LKMYIGVAEVER

-525 QFGEAPDWYV
+525 QVGEVPDWYV

-548 LSGLSTAAGHASDY
+548 LSSLSTAAGHASDY

-577 GGGGGGG
+577 GGGGGW
-584 GQKLFGKALLRGAE
+584 
-598 PGISVGT
+598 

>member
-13 LLLAGS
+13 LLLVGS

-45 DSDNRSKLEATWR
+45 DSDNRSKLETTWR

-75 VKKYDDHSTN
+75 VKKYDNHSTN

-113 NTYVKGE
+113 NTYVEGD
-120 KTYIIKFT
+120 KTYVIKFT

-157 ENVQISVKL
+157 ENVQISVKF
-166 DESLSA
+166 DESLAA

-188 TQCDLSEDNGRIAA
+188 TQCDLSEIENQITA
-202 KIDKLSRRQGVTVA
+202 KIDKLSRQQGVTMA

-236 GIWHLMQILAY
+236 GIWNLMQIFAY

-265 GREKELKPIPPE
+265 GRDKELKPIPPE

-289 TYVLKKYDLFKVKGL
+289 TYVLKKYDPFKIKGL
-304 PKVAQLLDLA
+304 SKVAQLLDLA

-323 VKKSSLFSGAQYEI
+323 VKKSSLFSGVQYEI

-343 QELKAEEIEIVQDM
+343 QELKAEEIEIIQDM
-357 FDSSSIPKPGQRLNL
+357 FDSPYIPKPGQRLNL

-412 MRGWFKRVLVLAI
+412 MRGWFKRVLVLAV
-425 LFLSPMFL
+425 LFLSPMLL
-433 VMSIMLVLASRGWS
+433 VMSIMLVFASRGWS
-447 LTDKGLRL
+447 LTDDGLSL
-455 RRYLKG
+455 RRYLEG
-461 LKMYIGVAEAER
+461 LKMYIGVAEVER

-482 AEKVVVD
+482 AEKIVVD

-525 QFGEAPDWYV
+525 QVGEAPDWYV
-535 GQGAFNAVAFSSG
+535 GQGVFNAVAFSSG
-548 LSGLSTAAGHASDY
+548 LNGLSTAAGHASDY

-584 GQKLFGKALLRGAE
+584 GGW
-598 PGISVGT
+598 

>member
-19 GKMAFATRSTDN
+19 GKMAFAARSTDN
-31 FTITKFNAEYSLSR
+31 FTITKFDAEYSLSR
-45 DSDNRSKLEATWR
+45 DSDNRSKLETTWR

-85 FSLQSVTDENGTS
+85 FSLQSVTDENGTP

-113 NTYVKGE
+113 NTYVEGE

-166 DESLSA
+166 DESLVA

-182 GSRGST
+182 GSRGSK
-188 TQCDLSEDNGRIAA
+188 TQCDLSEIENQITA
-202 KIDKLSRRQGVTVA
+202 KIDKLGRRQGATVA

-236 GIWHLMQILAY
+236 GIWHFMQILAY

-265 GREKELKPIPPE
+265 GRDKELKPIPPE
-277 YLPPEDISVLMS
+277 YLPPEDISVLIS
-289 TYVLKKYDLFKVKGL
+289 TYVLKKYDDPFKVKGL

-343 QELKAEEIEIVQDM
+343 QELKAEEIEIIQDM
-357 FDSSSIPKPGQRLNL
+357 FDSPYIPKPGQRLNL

-412 MRGWFKRVLVLAI
+412 MMGWFKRVLVLAV
-425 LFLSPMFL
+425 LFLSPMLL

-447 LTDKGLRL
+447 LTDDGLSL
-455 RRYLKG
+455 RRYLEG
-461 LKMYIGVAEAER
+461 LKMYIGVAEVER

-489 VNDGKQLVK
+489 VNDEKQLVK

-525 QFGEAPDWYV
+525 QVGEAPDWYV

-548 LSGLSTAAGHASDY
+548 LGGLSTAAGHASDY

-584 GQKLFGKALLRGAE
+584 GGW
-598 PGISVGT
+598 

>member
-13 LLLAGS
+13 LLLVGS
-19 GKMAFATRSTDN
+19 GKMAFAARSTDN
-31 FTITKFNAEYSLSR
+31 FTITKFDAEYSLSR

-75 VKKYDDHSTN
+75 VKKYDNHSTN

-113 NTYVKGE
+113 NTYVEGE

-128 QRDVTKNYGDT
+128 QRDVTKDYGDT

-166 DESLSA
+166 DESLAA
-172 ARQGKAFCYV
+172 ARQGKAFCYA

-188 TQCDLSEDNGRIAA
+188 TQCDLSEDNKGRITA

-222 TFSEYQETLMEKLI
+222 TFSGYQETLMEKLI
-236 GIWHLMQILAY
+236 GIWNLMQILAY
-247 TIATPLAIFL
+247 TIATPLVIFL

-265 GREKELKPIPPE
+265 GRDKELKPIPPE
-277 YLPPEDISVLMS
+277 YLPPENVSVLMS
-289 TYVLKKYDLFKVKGL
+289 TYILKKYDLFKVKGL

-412 MRGWFKRVLVLAI
+412 MRGWFKRVLVLAV
-425 LFLSPMFL
+425 LLLSPMLL

-447 LTDKGLRL
+447 LTDDGLSL
-455 RRYLKG
+455 RRYLEG

-482 AEKVVVD
+482 TEKVVVD

-525 QFGEAPDWYV
+525 QVGEAPDWYV
-535 GQGAFNAVAFSSG
+535 GQGTFNAVAFSSG

-584 GQKLFGKALLRGAE
+584 GGW
-598 PGISVGT
+598 

>member
-19 GKMAFATRSTDN
+19 GKMAFAARSTDN
-31 FTITKFNAEYSLSR
+31 FTITKFDAEYSLSR
-45 DSDNRSKLEATWR
+45 DSDNRSKLETTWR

-113 NTYVKGE
+113 NTYVEGE

-157 ENVQISVKL
+157 ENVQISVKF
-166 DESLSA
+166 DESLAA

-182 GSRGST
+182 GSRGSK
-188 TQCDLSEDNGRIAA
+188 TQCDLSEDKGRITA
-202 KIDKLSRRQGVTVA
+202 KIDKLSRQQGVTVA

-222 TFSEYQETLMEKLI
+222 TFSGYQETLMEKLI
-236 GIWHLMQILAY
+236 GIWHLMQILACE
-247 TIATPLAIFL
+247 IATPLVVFL

-265 GREKELKPIPPE
+265 GRDKELKPIPPE
-277 YLPPEDISVLMS
+277 YLPPENVSVLMS
-289 TYVLKKYDLFKVKGL
+289 TYILKKYDLFKVKGL

-343 QELKAEEIEIVQDM
+343 QELKAEETEVIQDM
-357 FDSSSIPKPGQRLNL
+357 FDSPYIPKPGQRLNL

-384 TRDDDKNLETLAREK
+384 TYDDDKNLETLARGK
-399 YGLCEQNPEVKRI
+399 YGLCEQNPEVQRI
-412 MRGWFKRVLVLAI
+412 IRGWFKRVLVLAI

-433 VMSIMLVLASRGWS
+433 VMSIILAFASRGWS
-447 LTDKGLRL
+447 LTDDGLSL
-455 RRYLKG
+455 RRYLEG

-482 AEKVVVD
+482 AEKIVVD
-489 VNDGKQLVK
+489 VNDRKQLVK

-525 QFGEAPDWYV
+525 QVGEAPDWYV
-535 GQGAFNAVAFSSG
+535 GQGVFNAVAFSSG

-584 GQKLFGKALLRGAE
+584 GGW
-598 PGISVGT
+598 

>member
-13 LLLAGS
+13 LLLVGS
-19 GKMAFATRSTDN
+19 GKMAFAARSTDN
-31 FTITKFNAEYSLSR
+31 FTIAKFDAEYSLSR

-75 VKKYDDHSTN
+75 VKRYDDHSTN
-85 FSLQSVTDENGTS
+85 FSLQSVTDEDGTP

-113 NTYVKGE
+113 NTYVEGE

-128 QRDVTKNYGDT
+128 QRDVTKNYSNT

-166 DESLSA
+166 DESLVA

-188 TQCDLSEDNGRIAA
+188 TQCDLSEIENQITA

-222 TFSEYQETLMEKLI
+222 TFSGYQETLMEKLI

-247 TIATPLAIFL
+247 TIATPLVIFL

-265 GREKELKPIPPE
+265 GRDKELKPIPPE

-289 TYVLKKYDLFKVKGL
+289 TYVLKKYDPFKVKGL

-343 QELKAEEIEIVQDM
+343 QELKVEEIEIVQDM
-357 FDSSSIPKPGQRLNL
+357 FDSPSIPKPGQRLNL

-412 MRGWFKRVLVLAI
+412 MRGWFKRVLVLAV
-425 LFLSPMFL
+425 LLLSPMLL
-433 VMSIMLVLASRGWS
+433 VMSIVLAFASRGWS
-447 LTDKGLRL
+447 LTDDGLSL
-455 RRYLKG
+455 RRYLEG
-461 LKMYIGVAEAER
+461 LKMYIGVAEVER

-525 QFGEAPDWYV
+525 QVGEVPDWYV

-548 LSGLSTAAGHASDY
+548 LSSLSTAAGHASDY

-584 GQKLFGKALLRGAE
+584 GGW
-598 PGISVGT
+598 

>member
-1 MKRFLLGLLTVG
+1 MRKLTLL
-13 LLLAGS
+13 
-19 GKMAFATRSTDN
+19 
-31 FTITKFNAEYSLSR
+31 SL
-45 DSDNRSKLEATWR
+45 
-58 ITANFPPNQ
+58 P
-67 NRGIAPVF
+67 
-75 VKKYDDHSTN
+75 
-85 FSLQSVTDENGTS
+85 
-98 LEYSW
+98 
-103 NDDELRIGNK
+103 
-113 NTYVKGE
+113 
-120 KTYIIKFT
+120 

-166 DESLSA
+166 DESLVA

-188 TQCDLSEDNGRIAA
+188 TQCDLSEDESRIAA
-202 KIDKLSRRQGVTVA
+202 KIDKLSRQQGVTVA

-236 GIWHLMQILAY
+236 GIWHFMQILAY

-265 GREKELKPIPPE
+265 GRDKELKPIPPE

-289 TYVLKKYDLFKVKGL
+289 TYVLKKYDPFKVKGL

-343 QELKAEEIEIVQDM
+343 QELKAEEIEVIQDM
-357 FDSSSIPKPGQRLNL
+357 FDSPSIPKPGQRLNL

-399 YGLCEQNPEVKRI
+399 YGLCEQNPEVQRI
-412 MRGWFKRVLVLAI
+412 MRGWFKRVLVLAV
-425 LFLSPMFL
+425 LLLSPMFL
-433 VMSIMLVLASRGWS
+433 VMSIVLAFASRGWS
-447 LTDKGLRL
+447 LTDDGLSL
-455 RRYLKG
+455 RRYLEG
-461 LKMYIGVAEAER
+461 LKMYIGVAEVER

-482 AEKVVVD
+482 AEKIVVD

-525 QFGEAPDWYV
+525 QVGEAPDWYV
-535 GQGAFNAVAFSSG
+535 GRGAFNAVAFSSG

-562 SSTSGGSSGGGFAGG
+562 SSTSGGSSGGGFAGSG

-584 GQKLFGKALLRGAE
+584 GW
-598 PGISVGT
+598 

>member
-13 LLLAGS
+13 LLLVGS
-19 GKMAFATRSTDN
+19 GKMAFAARSTDN
-31 FTITKFNAEYSLSR
+31 FTIAKFDAEYSLSR

-75 VKKYDDHSTN
+75 VKRYDDHSTN
-85 FSLQSVTDENGTS
+85 FSLQSVTDEDGTP

-113 NTYVKGE
+113 NTYVEGE

-157 ENVQISVKL
+157 ENVQISVKF
-166 DESLSA
+166 DESLAA

-188 TQCDLSEDNGRIAA
+188 TQCDLSEIENQITA
-202 KIDKLSRRQGVTVA
+202 KIDKLSRQQGVTMA

-236 GIWHLMQILAY
+236 GIWNLMQIFAY

-265 GREKELKPIPPE
+265 GRDKELKPIPPE

-289 TYVLKKYDLFKVKGL
+289 TYVLKKYDPFKIKGL
-304 PKVAQLLDLA
+304 SKVAQLLDLA

-343 QELKAEEIEIVQDM
+343 QELKAEEIEIIQDM
-357 FDSSSIPKPGQRLNL
+357 FDSPYIPKPGQRLNL

-412 MRGWFKRVLVLAI
+412 MRGWFKRVLVLAV
-425 LFLSPMFL
+425 LFLSPMLL
-433 VMSIMLVLASRGWS
+433 VMSIMLVFASRGWS
-447 LTDKGLRL
+447 LTDDGLSL
-455 RRYLKG
+455 RRYLEG
-461 LKMYIGVAEAER
+461 LKMYIGVAEVER

-525 QFGEAPDWYV
+525 QVGEAPDWYV
-535 GQGAFNAVAFSSG
+535 GQGVFNAVAFSSG

-584 GQKLFGKALLRGAE
+584 GGW
-598 PGISVGT
+598 

>member
-13 LLLAGS
+13 LLLVGS
-19 GKMAFATRSTDN
+19 GKMAFAARSTDN
-31 FTITKFNAEYSLSR
+31 FTIAKFDAEYSLSR

-75 VKKYDDHSTN
+75 VKRYDDHSTN
-85 FSLQSVTDENGTS
+85 FSLQSVTDEDGTP

-113 NTYVKGE
+113 NTYVEGE

-128 QRDVTKNYGDT
+128 QRDVTKNYSNT

-166 DESLSA
+166 DESLVA

-188 TQCDLSEDNGRIAA
+188 TQCDLSEIENQITA

-222 TFSEYQETLMEKLI
+222 TFSGYQETLMEKLI

-247 TIATPLAIFL
+247 TIATPLVIFL

-265 GREKELKPIPPE
+265 GRDKELKPIPPE

-289 TYVLKKYDLFKVKGL
+289 TYVLKKYDPFKVKGL

-343 QELKAEEIEIVQDM
+343 QELKVEEIEIVQDM
-357 FDSSSIPKPGQRLNL
+357 FDSPSIPKPGQRLNL

-412 MRGWFKRVLVLAI
+412 MRGWFKRVLVLAV
-425 LFLSPMFL
+425 LLLSPMLL
-433 VMSIMLVLASRGWS
+433 VMSIVLAFASRGWS
-447 LTDKGLRL
+447 LTDDGLSL
-455 RRYLKG
+455 RRYLEG
-461 LKMYIGVAEAER
+461 LKMYIGVAEVER

-525 QFGEAPDWYV
+525 QVGEVPDWYV

-548 LSGLSTAAGHASDY
+548 LSSLSTAAGHASDY

-577 GGGGGGG
+577 GGGGGW
-584 GQKLFGKALLRGAE
+584 
-598 PGISVGT
+598 